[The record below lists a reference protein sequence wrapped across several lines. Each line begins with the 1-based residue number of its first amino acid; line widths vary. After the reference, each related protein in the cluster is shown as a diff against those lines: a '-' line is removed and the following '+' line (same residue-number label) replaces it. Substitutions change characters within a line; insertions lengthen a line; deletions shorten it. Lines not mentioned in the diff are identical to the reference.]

1 MGWLLLDVNFGTD
14 CFYDYRWAA
23 KEAAIKA
30 HTLRRITMHDIT
42 IYRGEQKEGR
52 SKAPTMTIKS
62 KAGGEEQVAKIS
74 ISHDGE
80 YATAVC
86 LIAEEEEESVANLP
100 SEDTD
105 RPAGEADA
113 PSPTNSTAPI
123 REECRSV
130 NFFNFLEN
138 TDRTLPTTLD
148 SSSLII

>member
-1 MGWLLLDVNFGTD
+1 MDMNIGADG
-14 CFYDYRWAA
+14 CYDYRWAA

-42 IYRGEQKEGR
+42 IYPGEQEDGR

-62 KAGGEEQVAKIS
+62 KAGVEEQVAKIS

-86 LIAEEEEESVANLP
+86 LAAEEVEEPDGDLT
-100 SEDTD
+100 SEDMD

-113 PSPTNSTAPI
+113 PSPT
-123 REECRSV
+123 
-130 NFFNFLEN
+130 
-138 TDRTLPTTLD
+138 DTTTPMAKQKKKFH
-148 SSSLII
+148 